1 MCNNDFIEVAD
12 ISTENEYIKIYTY
25 EKYALENYDEIIPF
39 CTYYFNVLS
48 LCLFTN
54 DVEKLYAVNG
64 KLKVTIF
71 KTFGKNR
78 LSLYQKLFSKV
89 CYIMREKIFSL
100 N

>member
-25 EKYALENYDEIIPF
+25 EKYALENYDEIMPF

-54 DVEKLYAVNG
+54 
-64 KLKVTIF
+64 
-71 KTFGKNR
+71 
-78 LSLYQKLFSKV
+78 
-89 CYIMREKIFSL
+89 C
-100 N
+100 